1 MLKQSIRFARE
12 WHQFLEPSHQA
23 QTQGGLTPPPLYGST
38 PTSTSPT
45 LLEHTPRVGAQALP
59 ESQDV
64 HPDTS
69 GLSRS
74 PRLQNVTLPAAQS
87 TTNIIP
93 PSTSNDSPLSPLTEL
108 RDLLTAENISDMEHD
123 RALFHATLQSG
134 INARSDVEMLQV
146 LEVRPAEAP
155 EALKTLR
162 RAEALSIEME
172 ANAGQGEA
180 VIGGLEREF
189 MEIGIEALTRLSSV
203 AVQKAEDRDVD
214 VPWDLPSWTITRC
227 VLIQFPF
234 SLRLIDSSL
243 FFGQL

>member
-1 MLKQSIRFARE
+1 VL
-12 WHQFLEPSHQA
+12 
-23 QTQGGLTPPPLYGST
+23 ST
-38 PTSTSPT
+38 
-45 LLEHTPRVGAQALP
+45 
-59 ESQDV
+59 
-64 HPDTS
+64 
-69 GLSRS
+69 S
-74 PRLQNVTLPAAQS
+74 PRLQNVTAQS

-108 RDLLTAENISDMEHD
+108 NDLRTAENISDMEHD

-134 INARSDVEMLQV
+134 ISARSNAEMLHV

-155 EALKTLR
+155 EALKALR

-172 ANAGQGEA
+172 ANAGQGEV
-180 VIGGLEREF
+180 VIGSLEREF

-227 VLIQFPF
+227 VLIQFLF
-234 SLRLIDSSL
+234 SVRLIDSSL